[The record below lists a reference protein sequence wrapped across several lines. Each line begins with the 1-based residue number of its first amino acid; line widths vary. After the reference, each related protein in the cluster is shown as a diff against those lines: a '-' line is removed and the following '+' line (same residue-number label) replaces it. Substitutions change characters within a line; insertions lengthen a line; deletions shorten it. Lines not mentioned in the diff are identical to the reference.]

1 VIAVNYAVARHLGRE
16 PTHAGLV
23 ATQRAARRLTER
35 YQVRIAHISSDRVTS
50 RGAAVI
56 AREDQRITDGQLV
69 QAAKKRLPEL
79 GEQPPSPIADQLVDE
94 LASALAAAATAARAL
109 ATHDLD
115 DAHRDN
121 VRLWLTGYITTLPV
135 FASSY
140 EWLGGDEGRMC
151 G

>member
-79 GEQPPSPIADQLVDE
+79 GEQPPSPIADQLIDPLCGDQLGVCRFSPQMMGYRVVDG
-94 LASALAAAATAARAL
+94 
-109 ATHDLD
+109 D
-115 DAHRDN
+115 HRLFGESVGSERPAIGQ
-121 VRLWLTGYITTLPV
+121 VRSWWRPAVL
-135 FASSY
+135 
-140 EWLGGDEGRMC
+140 LGRR
-151 G
+151 

>member
-35 YQVRIAHISSDRVTS
+35 YQIRIAHISSDRVTS

-79 GEQPPSPIADQLVDE
+79 GEQPPSPIADQLIDE
-94 LASALAAAATAARAL
+94 LASALAPPRPQRA
-109 ATHDLD
+109 HSPP
-115 DAHRDN
+115 
-121 VRLWLTGYITTLPV
+121 TTLTTHIATT
-135 FASSY
+135 FAS
-140 EWLGGDEGRMC
+140 G
-151 G
+151 